1 MKRNYVLSLLAL
13 TALLLSGCSAQQKYA
28 ANTDID
34 VVQETSS
41 DEKNAGKDTE
51 VTDTA
56 PTASTNPANNS
67 EAANLT
73 SDLAEEAALSH
84 AGLSKEQ
91 VSFIQSKLDYED
103 GRQIYE
109 VEFYDKDNTEY
120 DYEIDAA
127 TGEVLS
133 YSHEAKSNAST
144 DTGNGS
150 AVSADEAKALALS
163 KVPGATENDIVEF
176 ETDFDH
182 GRTEYEG
189 KIFYDGVEYEF
200 EINGDNGEITSW
212 EVKR

>member
-28 ANTDID
+28 ANTDKD

-41 DEKNAGKDTE
+41 DDKNAGKDTE

-73 SDLAEEAALSH
+73 SDLAEE
-84 AGLSKEQ
+84 

-212 EVKR
+212 EVDR

>member
-133 YSHEAKSNAST
+133 YSHEAKSNAPT